1 MMEFRVTVEAFTE
14 KDKED
19 VLKAII
25 SDGIDD
31 NAPPEVTMHPAS
43 KEL

>member
-1 MMEFRVTVEAFTE
+1 MVEFSVTAEVFIE